1 MMQHNWDTPRTEV
14 GKNPRIAYRTC
25 TKCGTRISNT
35 GLIINKKESVF
46 PMRLIPQA
54 MNNYRVNEECINDI
68 TEEPYKTRTR

>member
-25 TKCGTRISNT
+25 LNCGMRVSNIGLVIS
-35 GLIINKKESVF
+35 KKESVF

-54 MNNYRVNEECINDI
+54 MKNYRVNQNCTDETDRE
-68 TEEPYKTRTR
+68 TKRRLS